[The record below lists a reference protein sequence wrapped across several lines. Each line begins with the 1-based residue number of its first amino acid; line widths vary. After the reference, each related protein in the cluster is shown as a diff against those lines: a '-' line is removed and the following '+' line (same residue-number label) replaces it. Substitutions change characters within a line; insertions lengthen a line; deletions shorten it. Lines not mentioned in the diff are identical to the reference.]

1 MILDNG
7 SRLNDCCQCEMKQAG
22 LAYRDALAVFN
33 SGDCLAG
40 QLFFFPV
47 ELEHKTAAVRTCVD
61 IDLYPGAVVS
71 PPAEMR
77 LFECF
82 PHFLCRACLGKMM
95 IICSI
100 KWHRERYSLSPHQ
113 GARLM

>member
-71 PPAEMR
+71 PPAETR
-77 LFECF
+77 HSFLSAF
-82 PHFLCRACLGKMM
+82 PMFVP
-95 IICSI
+95 
-100 KWHRERYSLSPHQ
+100 SLSWQNDDH
-113 GARLM
+113 L